1 MLKKRRTQMKIEDVK
16 RFYLGKDIDGDI
28 IIKDRTN
35 DLVEIKSLPDAA
47 YMLNKL
53 DNKYDDLKRIFI
65 HNYPFND
72 DGRINVWQVPPL
84 KPGQRI
90 TTRTYGSEPK

>member
-1 MLKKRRTQMKIEDVK
+1 MKAEDIK
-16 RFYLGKDIDGDI
+16 RFYLDKDIDGDF

-35 DLVEIKSLPDAA
+35 DLVEIKNLQDAV

-53 DNKYDDLKRIFI
+53 DNEYDDLKRIFI
-65 HNYPFND
+65 HNYPFD
-72 DGRINVWQVPPL
+72 DGRIRVWETPPL

-90 TTRTYGSEPK
+90 TTRTYGSELK

>member
-1 MLKKRRTQMKIEDVK
+1 MKVEDIK
-16 RFYLGKDIDGDI
+16 RFYLDKDLDGDF

-35 DLVEIKSLPDAA
+35 DLVEIKSLQDAV

-53 DNKYDDLKRIFI
+53 DNEYDDLKRIFI
-65 HNYPFND
+65 HNYPFD
-72 DGRINVWQVPPL
+72 DGGFHVWQVPPL

>member
-1 MLKKRRTQMKIEDVK
+1 MKAKDIK
-16 RFYLGKDIDGDI
+16 RFYLDKDADGDF

-35 DLVEIKSLPDAA
+35 DLVEIKNLSDAV

-53 DNKYDDLKRIFI
+53 DNEYDDLKHIFI
-65 HNYPFND
+65 HNYPFD
-72 DGRINVWQVPPL
+72 DGRIQVWQAPPL
-84 KPGQRI
+84 KPGQRV

>member
-1 MLKKRRTQMKIEDVK
+1 MVVKMKIEDVK
-16 RFYLGKDIDGDI
+16 RFYLDKDIDGDI
-28 IIKDRTN
+28 VIKDRTN
-35 DLVEIKSLPDAA
+35 DLVEIRNLQDAA

-53 DNKYDDLKRIFI
+53 DNQYDDLKHIFI
-65 HNYPFND
+65 HNYPFD
-72 DGRINVWQVPPL
+72 DGRIQVWQAPPL

>member
-1 MLKKRRTQMKIEDVK
+1 MKTEDIEGFIK
-16 RFYLGKDIDGDI
+16 RFYLGPDADGDF

-35 DLVEIKSLPDAA
+35 DLVEIKNLQDAV

-53 DNKYDDLKRIFI
+53 NAEYDNLKHIFI
-65 HNYPFND
+65 HNYPFD
-72 DGRINVWQVPPL
+72 DGRIQVWKAPPL

>member
-1 MLKKRRTQMKIEDVK
+1 MKAEDIK
-16 RFYLGKDIDGDI
+16 RFYLDKDADGDF

-35 DLVEIKSLPDAA
+35 DLVEIKSLQDAV

-53 DNKYDDLKRIFI
+53 DDEYDNLKHIFI
-65 HNYPFND
+65 HNYPFD
-72 DGRINVWQVPPL
+72 DGRIQVWEVPPL

>member
-1 MLKKRRTQMKIEDVK
+1 MKIEDVK
-16 RFYLGKDIDGDI
+16 RFYLDKDIDGDI
-28 IIKDRTN
+28 VIKDRTN
-35 DLVEIKSLPDAA
+35 DLVEIKSLQDAA

-53 DNKYDDLKRIFI
+53 DNEYDDLKRIFI
-65 HNYPFND
+65 HNYPFD
-72 DGRINVWQVPPL
+72 DGRINVWQVPPI

>member
-1 MLKKRRTQMKIEDVK
+1 MKAKDIT
-16 RFYLGKDIDGDI
+16 RFYLDKDADGDF

-35 DLVEIKSLPDAA
+35 DLVEIKNLQDAV

-53 DNKYDDLKRIFI
+53 DNEYDDLKHIFI
-65 HNYPFND
+65 HNYPFD
-72 DGRINVWQVPPL
+72 DGRIQIWQAPPL

-90 TTRTYGSEPK
+90 ITKTYGSEPK

>member
-1 MLKKRRTQMKIEDVK
+1 MKAEDIK
-16 RFYLGKDIDGDI
+16 RFYLDKDADGDF

-35 DLVEIKSLPDAA
+35 DLVEIKSLQDAV

-53 DNKYDDLKRIFI
+53 DDEYDNLKHIFI
-65 HNYPFND
+65 HNYPFD
-72 DGRINVWQVPPL
+72 DGRIHVWQVPPL

>member
-1 MLKKRRTQMKIEDVK
+1 MKAEDIK
-16 RFYLGKDIDGDI
+16 RFYLSKDTDGDF

-35 DLVEIKSLPDAA
+35 DLVEIRNLQDAT

-53 DNKYDDLKRIFI
+53 DNEYDDLKRIFI
-65 HNYPFND
+65 HNYPFD
-72 DGRINVWQVPPL
+72 DGRINVWEAPPL

-90 TTRTYGSEPK
+90 TTKTYGSEPK

>member
-1 MLKKRRTQMKIEDVK
+1 MRAEDIK
-16 RFYLGKDIDGDI
+16 RFYLDKDADDDF

-35 DLVEIKSLPDAA
+35 DLVEIKNLQDAV

-53 DNKYDDLKRIFI
+53 DNEYDDLKRIFI
-65 HNYPFND
+65 HNYPFD
-72 DGRINVWQVPPL
+72 DGRIQVWQTPPL